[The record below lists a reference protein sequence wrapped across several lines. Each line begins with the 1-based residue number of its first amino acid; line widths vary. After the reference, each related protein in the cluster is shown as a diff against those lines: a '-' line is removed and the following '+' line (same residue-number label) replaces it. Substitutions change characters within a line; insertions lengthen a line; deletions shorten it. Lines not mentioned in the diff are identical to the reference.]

1 MKLAVPPRIEFAQKR
16 SSALVRREAAV
27 KALTKTE
34 DTYRSALTR
43 CDNQS
48 LELKRAYAALVAA
61 AVELRQ
67 SIQAASS
74 YAEDVDSWRLGFV
87 ANIERP
93 VCSCGCGA
101 PLPLFGRGRPREFA
115 TASCR
120 MRAMRRRL
128 SNLPKATPRLR
139 SGGRMTLE
147 VRLRDPWH
155 WEPARQPSR
164 FQSEVLAQFW
174 AWWLGDSRKPQWLP
188 LPTTLDRLTETF
200 RARLAVEDP
209 DDLKSFISMSAG
221 RSVRSARTHLLFVER
236 RRNRIQTESGCGRT
250 WTGAAVAT
258 VSDIDRIDCVLCRE
272 RVIRMSR

>member
-1 MKLAVPPRIEFAQKR
+1 MKLAVPPRIQLAERR
-16 SSALVRREAAV
+16 SSALLRREAAI
-27 KALTKTE
+27 KAFTKAE
-34 DTYRSALTR
+34 DTYRNALTR
-43 CDNQS
+43 CDNWS
-48 LELKRAYAALVAA
+48 LDLKRTYSALAA
-61 AVELRQ
+61 ATIELRQ
-67 SIQAASS
+67 SIQAANPYSK
-74 YAEDVDSWRLGFV
+74 DIDSWRLQLV

-101 PLPLFGRGRPREFA
+101 PLPLLGRGRPREFA

-128 SNLPKATPRLR
+128 TNVPKATPRLK
-139 SGGRMTLE
+139 SGGRTSLE
-147 VRLRDPWH
+147 VRLRDPRH

-164 FQSEVLAQFW
+164 FQSEVLAPFW
-174 AWWLGDSRKPQWLP
+174 DWWLGDSGKPRWLP
-188 LPTTLDRLTETF
+188 LPTTLDRLTQTF

-209 DDLKSFISMSAG
+209 DDLKSFISISAG

-250 WTGAAVAT
+250 WTRTAVAT